1 MKKTFVAIMA
11 VLLLASVSSTATAGP
26 MPRTCLKYKLS
37 TAENYAG
44 ESVIEA
50 VEDRILRTEVYVDT
64 VDKKK
69 GRVCFK
75 QLKPM
80 QYPSYIFAF
89 RIAGGSVAGYIWTP
103 HLHRW
108 LRVTLP
114 PMWLTT

>member
-1 MKKTFVAIMA
+1 MMVS
-11 VLLLASVSSTATAGP
+11 LLASASGTATAGSDALP

-50 VEDRILRTEVYVDT
+50 VEDRILRTEVFVSAI
-64 VDKKK
+64 DKKK

-89 RIAGGSVAGYIWTP
+89 RIADGSIAGYIWTP